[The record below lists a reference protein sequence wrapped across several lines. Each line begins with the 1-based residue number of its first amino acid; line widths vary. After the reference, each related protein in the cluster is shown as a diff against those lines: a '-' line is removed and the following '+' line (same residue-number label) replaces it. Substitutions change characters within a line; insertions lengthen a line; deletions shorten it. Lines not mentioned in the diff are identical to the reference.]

1 MVGCNWGVRTI
12 DSNSCRVYS
21 PEIMDNKPQPQEAFT
36 LPRQWV
42 AEMILSSVDFGRS
55 HPRQMDELTDRDLVE
70 FYLGML
76 DSFCEHEGTTDL
88 AAVQK
93 AKGPCYVTLVGSR

>member
-1 MVGCNWGVRTI
+1 
-12 DSNSCRVYS
+12 
-21 PEIMDNKPQPQEAFT
+21 MDNKPRSQEAFT

-55 HPRQMDELTDRDLVE
+55 HRRGDMDEMTERDLVE

-76 DSFCEHEGTTDL
+76 DSFCEHNGTTDL

-93 AKGPCYVTLVGSR
+93 AKGPCYVTLVGPR